1 MGSDNFNTRSWT
13 HDSELTAAVVDS
25 ERDDRAPADP
35 GGLGDG
41 ARRFGRELRL
51 RLMREHLDLD
61 EDDDLLDAARAA
73 DVVRK
78 SAGQLDAWYD
88 DECRGP
94 RPAGRL
100 RSHPTGVE
108 GALPTRHSW
117 FTAPIYRSFLDP
129 DGRPLNMRL
138 RRTY

>member
-1 MGSDNFNTRSWT
+1 MVEMVECEQSREQTDEQRLVQIVRT
-13 HDSELTAAVVDS
+13 HRAALLAYTSRLV
-25 ERDDRAPADP
+25 
-35 GGLGDG
+35 GG
-41 ARRFGRELRL
+41 
-51 RLMREHLDLD
+51 
-61 EDDDLLDAARAA
+61 DAARAA

-88 DECRGP
+88 DQCRGP

-100 RSHPTGVE
+100 RSHSTGVE
-108 GALPTRHSW
+108 GVLPTRHSW